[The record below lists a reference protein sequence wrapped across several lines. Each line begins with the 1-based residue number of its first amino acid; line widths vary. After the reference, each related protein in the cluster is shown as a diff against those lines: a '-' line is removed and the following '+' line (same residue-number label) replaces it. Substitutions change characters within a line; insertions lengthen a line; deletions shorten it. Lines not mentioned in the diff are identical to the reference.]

1 MIPSI
6 TNGNSYSDFRG
17 KLYHNNS
24 FDLTNIKRIYVIE
37 NASNFIR
44 RWQGHKTEQ
53 RWFYAIKGR
62 FEIKLIKIDNWD
74 KPSKHLKKIIFN
86 IADQALDVLHI
97 PAGYI
102 TSIESLTKEGK
113 LLVMSD
119 YKLGVISD
127 DYKFPADTFKE

>member
-44 RWQGHKTEQ
+44 RWQGHK
-53 RWFYAIKGR
+53 I
-62 FEIKLIKIDNWD
+62 
-74 KPSKHLKKIIFN
+74 
-86 IADQALDVLHI
+86 
-97 PAGYI
+97 
-102 TSIESLTKEGK
+102 
-113 LLVMSD
+113 
-119 YKLGVISD
+119 
-127 DYKFPADTFKE
+127 